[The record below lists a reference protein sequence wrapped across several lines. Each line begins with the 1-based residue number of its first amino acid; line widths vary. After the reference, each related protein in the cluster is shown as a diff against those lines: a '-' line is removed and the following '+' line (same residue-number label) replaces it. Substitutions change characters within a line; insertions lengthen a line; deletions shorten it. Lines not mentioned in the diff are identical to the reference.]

1 VKLLFDQNLSPR
13 LVEHLSDLYPVSAHV
28 HRLGLDRASDTLLWE
43 YAREH
48 GFALVTQDADFSE
61 MSEALGFPPK
71 VIWIRRGNCSTSEI
85 ESTLRQSH
93 EAIVSLDQDTTTG
106 ILTVL

>member
-1 VKLLFDQNLSPR
+1 M
-13 LVEHLSDLYPVSAHV
+13 
-28 HRLGLDRASDTLLWE
+28 GLDRASDTLLWE

-48 GFALVTQDADFSE
+48 GFTLVTQDADFSE
-61 MSEALGFPPK
+61 MSEVLGFPPK

-85 ESTLRQSH
+85 ESMLRQSYA
-93 EAIVSLDQDTTTG
+93 AIISREQDPTTG